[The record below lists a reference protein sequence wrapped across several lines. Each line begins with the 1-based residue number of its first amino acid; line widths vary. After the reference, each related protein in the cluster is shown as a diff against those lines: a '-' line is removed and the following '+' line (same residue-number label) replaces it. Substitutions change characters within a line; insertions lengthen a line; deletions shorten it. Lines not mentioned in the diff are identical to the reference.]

1 MLMLHMQMHRSRC
14 LGHWMA
20 SPSNACR
27 AMGETKKRKK
37 RREEKIKRYENR
49 SKTER
54 RGNKTPVVSMQKSS
68 LPQAQKLFVS
78 FISSAQKGRPSAP
91 LQRLC
96 HGLRGALQL
105 YCETVREDPA
115 GPCHV
120 VLAGAP
126 QSLLG

>member
-1 MLMLHMQMHRSRC
+1 MLMLHMQMHRGHC
-14 LGHWMA
+14 LGHRMA

-27 AMGETKKRKK
+27 AMGETKKWKN

-49 SKTER
+49 SKTE

-68 LPQAQKLFVS
+68 LPQAQKLLVS
-78 FISSAQKGRPSAP
+78 FISSVQKGRPFSP

-96 HGLRGALQL
+96 HELRGALQL
-105 YCETVREDPA
+105 YCETAREDPA